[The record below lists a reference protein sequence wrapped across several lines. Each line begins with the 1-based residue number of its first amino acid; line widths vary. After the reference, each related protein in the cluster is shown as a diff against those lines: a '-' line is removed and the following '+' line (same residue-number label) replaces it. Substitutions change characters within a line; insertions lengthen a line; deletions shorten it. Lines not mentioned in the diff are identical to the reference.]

1 VTNYKIGTIRR
12 LQLVSS
18 WYIEAIFPKVSKN
31 VSLLEASLSFLF
43 RFSLLQSLNLIKERR
58 VNPPLFKDQDERGRC
73 LVLENSPPI
82 LRDLHVRKEK
92 RKCSFSFPKYTREE
106 NEAKGVKPMSAF
118 IVADK
123 TCTAPKNLDTK

>member
-82 LRDLHVRKEK
+82 FRDLQLRKEK
-92 RKCSFSFPKYTREE
+92 ESVLFPSQNIRE
-106 NEAKGVKPMSAF
+106 KR
-118 IVADK
+118 
-123 TCTAPKNLDTK
+123 TKQRG